1 MSEPLIDRC
10 DAILADLDGVV
21 YAGPHAIPGAP
32 EALVRA
38 KSQGVP
44 VVYVT
49 NNASRAV
56 EGVAEHLSEL
66 GLPTEGT
73 DVASSAQAAG
83 ELLREKLSEGSRV
96 LVTGSQALADCL
108 RAVGLTPVRGQ
119 DEQPLA
125 VVQGFDPAI
134 GWSDLAEASYVLADE
149 SVLWVATNT
158 DSTIPRE
165 RGIAPGNGSLVAAVA
180 GATKRTP
187 VVAGKPEAP
196 IFHTGAQRVHAA
208 RPLVVGDRLDTDILG
223 GNRAGFETALVLT
236 GVDTEQTALAAVT
249 GQRPTHLI
257 ATLAE
262 LFEPGAH
269 IDLEEGETA
278 VMACC
283 GAAVATAERR
293 TVTIT
298 GDENDLDAWRA
309 ACAAWWALHPE
320 VTTAEL
326 PQIVW
331 ERS

>member
-1 MSEPLIDRC
+1 MTEPLIGRC

-21 YAGPHAIPGAP
+21 YAGPHAILGAP
-32 EALVRA
+32 EALQRA

-44 VVYVT
+44 VIYVT

-66 GLPTEGT
+66 GIPTEAA

-83 ELLREKLSEGSRV
+83 QLLREKLPEGSRV
-96 LVTGSQALADCL
+96 LVTGAQALADCL
-108 RAVGLTPVRGQ
+108 LAVGLTPVRTQ
-119 DEQPLA
+119 DEQPVA

-134 GWSDLAEASYVLADE
+134 GWSDLAEAAYVLADE
-149 SVLWVATNT
+149 SVLWIATNT

-196 IFHTGAQRVHAA
+196 IFRTGAQRVDASH
-208 RPLVVGDRLDTDILG
+208 PLVVGDRLDTDILG
-223 GNRAGFETALVLT
+223 GNRAGFETVLVLT
-236 GVDTEQTALAAVT
+236 GVDTAQSALAAVT

-257 ATLAE
+257 ATLAG
-262 LFEPGAH
+262 LFEPAAQ
-269 IDLEEGETA
+269 IELDEDAAEVTA
-278 VMACC
+278 RC
-283 GAAVATAERR
+283 GAATATAARG

-298 GDENDLDAWRA
+298 GGQDDLDVWRC

-320 VTTAEL
+320 VTTADL
-326 PQIVW
+326 PQLVW